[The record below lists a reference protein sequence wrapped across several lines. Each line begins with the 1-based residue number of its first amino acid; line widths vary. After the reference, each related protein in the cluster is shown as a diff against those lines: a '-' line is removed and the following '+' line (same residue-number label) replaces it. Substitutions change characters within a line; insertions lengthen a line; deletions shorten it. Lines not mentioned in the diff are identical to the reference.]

1 MTVGKFGRRS
11 IPQSPRSKNMAVS
24 GLIGGSDKFRD
35 VLAEINMVAPVD
47 CSVLVREETGTRK
60 EMMARALHSLSPRK
74 SDAFVRPNCAATPTG
89 FLESELFGHD
99 RGEIF
104 DAN

>member
-1 MTVGKFGRRS
+1 
-11 IPQSPRSKNMAVS
+11 MAVS
-24 GLIGGSDKFRD
+24 GLIGCSENFRD

-47 CSVLVREETGTRK
+47 CSVLVRGETGTGK
-60 EMMARALHSLSPRK
+60 DLIAGALHNLSPRK
-74 SDAFVRPNCAATPTG
+74 SHASVKLNCAATPTG
-89 FLESELFGHD
+89 FLESELFGHE

>member
-1 MTVGKFGRRS
+1 
-11 IPQSPRSKNMAVS
+11 MAVS
-24 GLIGGSDKFRD
+24 GLIECSDKFRD

-47 CSVLVREETGTRK
+47 CSVLVREETGTGK
-60 EMMARALHSLSPRK
+60 EMMARARHNLCPRR
-74 SDAFVRPNCAATPTG
+74 SDAFVKPNCAVTPTG
-89 FLESELFGHD
+89 FLESELFGHE